1 MTKIIHPIAGT
12 LALLTILS
20 FWLATALSELFADQG
35 VVTAVKTAIP
45 WGFVIL
51 VPALMAVGGSG
62 FRLGRQRR
70 GPLVAAKR
78 RRMPVIAANGILILI
93 PAAFYLSAKA
103 QAGAFDTG
111 FYTVQTVELIAGGVN
126 IALLSMNMRDG
137 LRLAGRSRHPARAC

>member
-70 GPLVAAKR
+70 GPLER
-78 RRMPVIAANGILILI
+78 FLLCGM
-93 PAAFYLSAKA
+93 
-103 QAGAFDTG
+103 QAGRQSGPVRRPHHVHSLQAPLAFWFG
-111 FYTVQTVELIAGGVN
+111 
-126 IALLSMNMRDG
+126 LSVRGECLRGDG
-137 LRLAGRSRHPARAC
+137 